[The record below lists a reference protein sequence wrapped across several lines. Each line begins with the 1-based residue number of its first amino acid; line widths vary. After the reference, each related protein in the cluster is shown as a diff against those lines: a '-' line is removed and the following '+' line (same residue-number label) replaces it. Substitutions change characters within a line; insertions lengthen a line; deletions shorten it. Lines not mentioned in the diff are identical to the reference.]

1 MGVILNYKD
10 WKNLYESANGQ
21 LNPSELAPIPAPP
34 DSSQNHKLNPI
45 AAKAYAEMVAAAADD
60 GIVWGITDSYRNLEI
75 QKDLVARK
83 GLYSQGGLAAAPGT
97 SNHGWGS
104 AVDLKVKRET
114 KEYRWLKD
122 NAAKFGFSTIPRE
135 PWHWEH
141 KASAEA
147 VKSGQ
152 SPTASQIGMPQLP
165 SFSGA
170 GVLQYGARGEEVREL
185 QSKLVNLNYSLSI
198 HGIDGKFGRETK
210 SAVKLFQKENGLE
223 VTGIATPEMID
234 LLDSGEAKAL
244 SLEDAGRVSTSVA
257 TISKDMTDYDT
268 VVATVIDK
276 LEGGYFHPNMR
287 TQNPAKFG
295 AYNRSGETMF
305 GLDRH
310 AGHGLYYATP
320 RKAGD
325 VLANLQHIESG
336 EYQYKT
342 PEAKEFWEAI
352 DSADAKNKWQWNY
365 KGGPLENRL
374 RYLAGRIIKPQFESL
389 ANRYLS
395 PKAKSI
401 VFNDGRLLFHFIYA
415 TWNGSGWFQKFAKDI
430 NDAVE
435 KGVDNPDVLIQV
447 AMDSRTKEGL
457 KSGSAPNSLI
467 ARGGEKIEKIVGIA

>member
-1 MGVILNYKD
+1 MGVILNYRD
-10 WKNLYESANGQ
+10 WKRIYESSNGQ
-21 LNPSELAPIPAPP
+21 LDSSELAPIPAPP

-45 AAKAYAEMVAAAADD
+45 AAKAYTEMVAAAAKD
-60 GIVWGITDSYRNLEI
+60 GIVWGITDSYRDIEV

-83 GLYSQGGLAAAPGT
+83 GLYSQGGLAAAPGS

-104 AVDLKVKRET
+104 AVDLKVKRGS
-114 KEYRWLKD
+114 KEYRWLRD
-122 NAAKFGFSTIPRE
+122 NAANFGFSTIPRE

-147 VKSGQ
+147 VKSGE
-152 SPTASQIGMPQLP
+152 SPSASQLGVPTT
-165 SFSGA
+165 SVAGA
-170 GVLQYGARGEEVREL
+170 LEYGARGEAVKDL
-185 QSKLVNLNYSLSI
+185 QSKLVNLNYSLPV
-198 HGIDGKFGRETK
+198 HGIDGKFGPETK
-210 SAVKLFQKENGLE
+210 GAVEQFQKENGLE
-223 VTGIATPEMID
+223 VTGVATPEMIA
-234 LLDSGEAKAL
+234 LLNSGGAKAM
-244 SLEDAGRVSTSVA
+244 SLEDSGKVVSGVA
-257 TISKDMTDYDT
+257 TISKDTTDYDT

-295 AYNRSGETMF
+295 VYDRSGETMF

-320 RKAGD
+320 RKAKD
-325 VLANLQHIESG
+325 VLANIPHIESG

-342 PEAKEFWEAI
+342 PEAKEFWETI

-365 KGGPLENRL
+365 KGGALENRL

-389 ANRYLS
+389 ANQYLS
-395 PKAKSI
+395 PKAKSL
-401 VFNDGRLLFHFIYA
+401 VFSDGRLLFHFIYA
-415 TWNGSGWFQKFAKDI
+415 TWNGSGWFQKFAKDV

-457 KSGSAPNSLI
+457 RDGSAPNSLI
-467 ARGGEKIEKIVGIA
+467 AKGGEKIEKIVGLA